1 MRWSAVLIPC
11 ECPAGFPLPRKIWHS
26 RPCFGEYFAPAVAI
40 DKIFVHV
47 LKLVA
52 RPLPWRNR
60 VERRAIQFLVVA
72 VRDSNRAALSIQI
85 RAHHTQFACE
95 LIGSVRGDLQIT
107 ECKPALIPA
116 VVPNHEI
123 KIIVRHPKPSL
134 RFALHTTS
142 VSPGS
147 LVQLAEPTLNCR
159 DVLHFGSL
167 TINRRAL
174 VDTVNNFAQRR
185 SSELQLVEVKGVPG
199 FADAF
204 AFIENVPMR
213 QSYQWR
219 QWWRCQ
225 R

>member
-1 MRWSAVLIPC
+1 MVGRARALPVSCRFPIANKDMAFAA
-11 ECPAGFPLPRKIWHS
+11 AGG
-26 RPCFGEYFAPAVAI
+26 CFGEYFASAAAI

-95 LIGSVRGDLQIT
+95 LIGSVRGDLQIP
-107 ECKPALIPA
+107 ECKSALIPA

-134 RFALHTTS
+134 RFALYLPYVC
-142 VSPGS
+142 VS
-147 LVQLAEPTLNCR
+147 
-159 DVLHFGSL
+159 
-167 TINRRAL
+167 
-174 VDTVNNFAQRR
+174 
-185 SSELQLVEVKGVPG
+185 G
-199 FADAF
+199 F
-204 AFIENVPMR
+204 P
-213 QSYQWR
+213 
-219 QWWRCQ
+219 
-225 R
+225 